1 MDIIRCSNVIA
12 VSFKY
17 LRKKLMPM
25 EIRERVL
32 LREGWEMLLE
42 LRERTCRMTVK
53 KTLFSETIR

>member
-1 MDIIRCSNVIA
+1 MIA

-42 LRERTCRMTVK
+42 LRERTCRIKVK
-53 KTLFSETIR
+53 KPLFSETIR